1 MSSSCWVDPHFA
13 ALYARR
19 EEERLAERLLTR
31 LRDCAACESSLETI
45 GWRQAGWMENDAV
58 LRGGHLRLL

>member
-1 MSSSCWVDPHFA
+1 MSYSWVDPHFA

-19 EEERLAERLLTR
+19 EEERLAERLVTR
-31 LRDCAACESSLETI
+31 LRERSAREPFLDTS
-45 GWRQAGWMENDAV
+45 GWRQAGPLENDAV

>member
-1 MSSSCWVDPHFA
+1 VSYSWVDPHFA

-19 EEERLAERLLTR
+19 EEERLAERLVTR
-31 LRDCAACESSLETI
+31 MRERADRELFPQTT
-45 GWRQAGWMENDAV
+45 GWCHASWLGNDAV

>member
-1 MSSSCWVDPHFA
+1 MSYSWVDPHFA

-19 EEERLAERLLTR
+19 EEERLAERLVTR
-31 LRDCAACESSLETI
+31 LRERSVREPFLDTSCR
-45 GWRQAGWMENDAV
+45 RQAGWLGNDAV

>member
-1 MSSSCWVDPHFA
+1 MSYSWVDPHFA

-31 LRDCAACESSLETI
+31 MRERAACEPSFGTI
-45 GWRQAGWMENDAV
+45 SRRQAGWMENDTV